1 MKRYWVIII
10 LALLALIGST
20 VATFAAGSSEIPAL
34 PSTAPQ
40 VVVYRDSGQWIVKIP
55 TDSGDVFVQAKKI
68 PSCPP
73 AKSVTLQPGDYVLH
87 GPAVLNGW
95 TNRPGQDQS
104 EWKLLI
110 NEWDNFSFIGVGGT
124 LWQWNDAC
132 SPDVIQQEFN
142 RNPLRSVT
150 VAELRSRGLLQ

>member
-95 TNRPGQDQS
+95 TNKAGQSQA
-104 EWKLLI
+104 EFKLLI
-110 NEWDNFSFIGVGGT
+110 QEWDNPQLLTVGGT
-124 LWQWNDAC
+124 LWQWTNAC
-132 SPDVIQQEFN
+132 TPEQIAAEYQ
-142 RNPLRSVT
+142 RNPLTPQDMSQ
-150 VAELRSRGLLQ
+150 LRARGLAQ